1 MTAPVKLTKRAR
13 IIAAPVLVLVHALAV
28 FAAHQLRREL
38 TACFEWPDV
47 ELLVEDEPQPDYA
60 YSEYYGGD
68 RPFVNI
74 CTGADLLFR
83 DKRGTDYYY
92 VPSLEYIGMLFM
104 PEYAHCVIRAPSDT
118 EYLSIS
124 CSQGGLDKGPRSVS
138 VYRLSIETAEKLP
151 QHPWTTARRCCLRQ
165 RTGRRSR
172 SRSTA
177 GVTAFMSRS
186 WTAYMSAEA
195 SGTTAWQ
202 STPGW

>member
-1 MTAPVKLTKRAR
+1 MTEKGRVTAPVKLTKRAR
-13 IIAAPVLVLVHALAV
+13 IIAAPVLVLVLALAV

-124 CSQGGLDKGPRSVS
+124 CSQGGLDKGPRSCLPPFDRNRGEAAAASLGRRHDAAASGS
-138 VYRLSIETAEKLP
+138 VRDGGPARE
-151 QHPWTTARRCCLRQ
+151 ARREL
-165 RTGRRSR
+165 
-172 SRSTA
+172 
-177 GVTAFMSRS
+177 
-186 WTAYMSAEA
+186 
-195 SGTTAWQ
+195 
-202 STPGW
+202 PHL

>member
-13 IIAAPVLVLVHALAV
+13 IIAAPVLVLVLALAV

-124 CSQGGLDKGPRSVS
+124 CSRGGLDKGPEASLSTAFRSKPRRS
-138 VYRLSIETAEKLP
+138 CRSISG
-151 QHPWTTARRCCLRQ
+151 TTARRCCLRQ

>member
-13 IIAAPVLVLVHALAV
+13 IIAAPVLVLVLALAV

-47 ELLVEDEPQPDYA
+47 ELLEPQPDYA

-74 CTGADLLFR
+74 CTGADLLF
-83 DKRGTDYYY
+83 DAQGEAGSYY

-104 PEYAHCVIRAPSDT
+104 PEYAHCVIYAPLET

-138 VYRLSIETAEKLP
+138 VYRLSIP
-151 QHPWTTARRCCLRQ
+151 RRSCRSIPGTTARRCCLRQ